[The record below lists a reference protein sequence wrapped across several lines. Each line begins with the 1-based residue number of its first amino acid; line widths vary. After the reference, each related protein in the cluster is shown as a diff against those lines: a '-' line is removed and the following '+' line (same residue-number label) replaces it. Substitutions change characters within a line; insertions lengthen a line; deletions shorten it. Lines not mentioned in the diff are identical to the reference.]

1 MKKYQGGRMSAQHAG
16 SCLCGEVR
24 YAVSGDFERFYLC
37 HCSRCRKDTGSA
49 HAANLFSASAK
60 LTWLAG
66 EDAVRTHALPGTR
79 HVRSFCVHCG
89 SALPSVRPD
98 GLLVPAGS
106 LDTELAQRPDGIIF
120 TASSAAWSQDLAS
133 VPRHEALPG

>member
-1 MKKYQGGRMSAQHAG
+1 MKAQHAG

-24 YAVSGDFERFYLC
+24 YAVSGAFERFYLC

-49 HAANLFSASAK
+49 HAANQFSGSAE

-66 EDAVRTHALPGTR
+66 ADRVRTYPLPGTR
-79 HVRSFCVHCG
+79 HVHSFCDNCG
-89 SALPSVRPD
+89 SALPTERAD

-106 LDTELAQRPDGIIF
+106 LDSELTQRPNGIIF
-120 TASSAAWSQDLAS
+120 TASSAPWSRDLS
-133 VPRHEALPG
+133 PVPRHEGLPD

>member
-1 MKKYQGGRMSAQHAG
+1 MSTQHAG

-24 YAVSGDFERFYLC
+24 YAVSGAFDRFYLC

-49 HAANLFSASAK
+49 HAANLFSATAK

-66 EDAVRTHALPGTR
+66 EQSVRTYPLPGTR
-79 HVRSFCVHCG
+79 HVRSFCATCG

-106 LDTELAQRPDGIIF
+106 LDSELAQRPDGIIF
-120 TASSAAWSQDLAS
+120 WASRAPWSRDLS
-133 VPRHEALPG
+133 PVPRHDALPT